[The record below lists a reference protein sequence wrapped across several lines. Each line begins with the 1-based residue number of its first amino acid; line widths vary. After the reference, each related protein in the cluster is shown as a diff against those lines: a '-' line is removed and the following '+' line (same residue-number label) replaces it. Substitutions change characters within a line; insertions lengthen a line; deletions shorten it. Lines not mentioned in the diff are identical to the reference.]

1 MRPGRELARC
11 TILVGIQD
19 GKNVSYRRAR
29 FEHLTRSLLEVH
41 VPLDLEHQIR
51 ELSAKVLTLP
61 RPSAEL
67 DEAVGQLKALLK
79 EYFEREKRAS

>member
-1 MRPGRELARC
+1 M
-11 TILVGIQD
+11 
-19 GKNVSYRRAR
+19 
-29 FEHLTRSLLEVH
+29 
-41 VPLDLEHQIR
+41 PLDLEHQIR